1 MVQSSHEFHDRVE
14 NNLENKDPGK
24 GKMGAFPGGKQ
35 LNGVF
40 LALPGLFVRALT
52 VSLETG
58 SFSYYEYL
66 AFFFFQFWEKNI
78 CIFHPWPAETS
89 GFSGAETPYPTK
101 HYSQVTLSLPSE
113 TYRVKSGLNSEQV

>member
-14 NNLENKDPGK
+14 NDLENKDPGK

-66 AFFFFQFWEKNI
+66 AFFFFNFGKRIYAYFIPGQRKPRAFQEQKR
-78 CIFHPWPAETS
+78 P
-89 GFSGAETPYPTK
+89 TPLSIIPKSHSPCHQK
-101 HYSQVTLSLPSE
+101 HT
-113 TYRVKSGLNSEQV
+113 G